1 MTKNEALELIR
12 ANIVTYG
19 HHLYLVQ
26 GGPNPRYIYSIGLRD
41 AIGAELIFAGA
52 AFYSANQGGEI
63 VRRLASMLRESPN
76 RSEADYSLGELGTF
90 SLREVHPTWSSK
102 LILGALDYYK
112 VSVVPALQIVPDAE
126 HQTIDVP
133 YLSRAFSS
141 TVEPIWQWLE
151 KPWDYPVPKDEAV
164 ITDLDALRGAPITE
178 VARWE
183 ETHWELFPGC
193 ATDVAK
199 GDMRV
204 VPFGTLLGADPS
216 LKHVTELMVGK
227 ALRREPGDLE
237 WSPWGSSSTDD
248 AE

>member
-1 MTKNEALELIR
+1 MTKAEALELIR
-12 ANIVTYG
+12 TNIATYG

-26 GGPNPRYIYSIGLRD
+26 GGPDPRYIYSIGLSE

-52 AFYSANQGGEI
+52 AFYSANQGHEI
-63 VRRLASMLRESPN
+63 VRRLASVLRESPN
-76 RSEADYSLGELGTF
+76 RPEADYSLGELGTF

-112 VSVVPALQIVPDAE
+112 APFVPALQIVPDAE

-133 YLSRAFSS
+133 FLSRAFSS

-151 KPWDYPVPKDEAV
+151 RPWDYPVREDSTV

-178 VARWE
+178 AARWE
-183 ETHWELFPGC
+183 ETDWELFPGC

-199 GDMRV
+199 EDMRS

-216 LKHVTELMVGK
+216 LKPVTALMVGK
-227 ALRREPGDLE
+227 ALWRDPIDLV
-237 WSPWGSSSTDD
+237 WHDWTANST
-248 AE
+248 

>member
-1 MTKNEALELIR
+1 MTKAEALELIR

-52 AFYSANQGGEI
+52 AFYSANQGFEV
-63 VRRLASMLRESPN
+63 VRRLASMLKEPSS

-126 HQTIDVP
+126 HRTIDVP
-133 YLSRAFSS
+133 YLSQAFSPTS
-141 TVEPIWQWLE
+141 EPIWQWLE
-151 KPWDYPVPKDEAV
+151 NSWDYQVPKNSIV
-164 ITDLDALRGAPITE
+164 MTSLDALHGAPITE

-183 ETHWELFPGC
+183 ETDWELFPGC
-193 ATDVAK
+193 GPEIDKKDYRT
-199 GDMRV
+199 

-216 LKHVTELMVGK
+216 LRPVTELMVGK

-237 WSPWGSSSTDD
+237 WSSWGSASSDED
-248 AE
+248 E